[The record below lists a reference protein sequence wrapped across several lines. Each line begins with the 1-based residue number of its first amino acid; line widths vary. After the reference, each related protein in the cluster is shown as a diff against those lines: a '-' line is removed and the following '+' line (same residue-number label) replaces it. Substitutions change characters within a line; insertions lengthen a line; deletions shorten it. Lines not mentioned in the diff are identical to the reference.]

1 MAVKRTLVTAL
12 LAQRVAFRD
21 VEAELAE
28 SMVGAK

>member
-1 MAVKRTLVTAL
+1 MAVKRTVVMVL